1 MNLNAL
7 LQKTS
12 ARRLAFTLIEM
23 LTVIAVIGILASM
36 LLPALAHGK
45 VSVQVKAAQA
55 EMSSLVAAISTY
67 QGDYGRLPASST
79 VTKNAGNGDFTFGT
93 VDNTGNLAV
102 GATSTGVPR
111 IQNPPSV
118 PYNAWNS
125 EVMAVLIPSIPNANL
140 TLNPRKSAY
149 FTFHT
154 AAQPGTAG
162 LGPDNVLRDI
172 FGNPYIITLDLNY
185 DGVCRDAY
193 YSTMT
198 NYATFY
204 PKDIQGS
211 VLVWSFGPDKGVNV
225 AGTTDL
231 LLVKS
236 GKNKDNIVS
245 W

>member
-1 MNLNAL
+1 MNLYAP
-7 LQKTS
+7 LQKNG
-12 ARRLAFTLIEM
+12 ARRRAFTLIEM

-93 VDNTGNLAV
+93 VDNNGNVAV
-102 GATSTGVPR
+102 GSTPTGVPR
-111 IQNPPSV
+111 IQNPSTV

-125 EVMAVLIPSIPNANL
+125 EVMSALIPSVPNANL
-140 TLNPRKSAY
+140 QLNPRKNAY

-154 AAQPGTAG
+154 AVQTNTPG

-172 FGNPYIITLDLNY
+172 FSNPYIITLDLNY
-185 DGVCRDAY
+185 DGVSRDAY
-193 YSTMT
+193 YSTMSD
-198 NYATFY
+198 YAVKY

-211 VLVWSFGPDKGVNV
+211 VLVWSMGPDKTVEPASPSSGVK
-225 AGTTDL
+225 T
-231 LLVKS
+231 
-236 GKNKDNIVS
+236 GKNKDNITS